1 MNFYPEKGNFPTKN
15 FTRRVGQLYTAATK
29 KVDEN
34 PDLYKAQI
42 ETLQKQLED
51 GDPELQK
58 LWKETGELCLLDM
71 KKIFAELG
79 SGDID
84 KRYFESEVEQPG
96 IQIVKQMLA
105 DGTAEISQGATA
117 INLEQRDLGRFLL
130 LKSTGAS
137 LYSTKDIALAYKK
150 REDFPDYDISLYVV
164 GSEQEHHFKQLFKTL
179 EIIGFDHDKLHHL
192 SYGLIDLKSGK
203 MSSREGNI
211 ILYEDFRD
219 QLLEYANSLMAERDL
234 PIEKKADIARK
245 VAFAAMKFAILLQ
258 DSEKRMTF
266 DETQALSFEGE
277 T

>member
-58 LWKETGELCLLDM
+58 LWKETRELCLLDM

-84 KRYFESEVEQPG
+84 KRYFESEVEQQG